1 LSDEFE
7 VKWIMCIRLE
17 DWCGKRRKNTPLVWK
32 ELRSCFFCGLGSRCW
47 KEPPP
52 AKDIELGS
60 WIPSGKGSM
69 SSTKSNRKAME
80 VHLDQSLHYQLNDIA
95 HRPNRHQQSILESE
109 NLAIMILTVG
119 MVYIWSSE
127 QSSIKKDI

>member
-1 LSDEFE
+1 
-7 VKWIMCIRLE
+7 
-17 DWCGKRRKNTPLVWK
+17 
-32 ELRSCFFCGLGSRCW
+32 
-47 KEPPP
+47 
-52 AKDIELGS
+52 
-60 WIPSGKGSM
+60 
-69 SSTKSNRKAME
+69 ME